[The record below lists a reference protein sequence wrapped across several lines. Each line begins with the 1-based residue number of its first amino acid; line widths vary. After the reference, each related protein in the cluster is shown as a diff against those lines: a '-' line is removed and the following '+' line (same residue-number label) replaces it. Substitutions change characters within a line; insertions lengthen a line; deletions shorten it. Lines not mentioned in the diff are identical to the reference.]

1 VVICRILCDENSR
14 VSTENRA
21 LLISIWH
28 MYGRVTEVCALRETQ
43 LSYNGA
49 AKCVELQLMRTKT
62 RSRGENIK
70 SLFLHKLSWISCPY
84 HATGSH
90 LLLNPSRACED
101 GLAPYLFSTA
111 TLSPAKNVNALLK
124 RLKPELQKPAQDSQ
138 GLLHLL

>member
-1 VVICRILCDENSR
+1 LTATILEEICRILCDENSS

-62 RSRGENIK
+62 RSRGEYIK

-101 GLAPYLFSTA
+101 AG
-111 TLSPAKNVNALLK
+111 KNI
-124 RLKPELQKPAQDSQ
+124 
-138 GLLHLL
+138 